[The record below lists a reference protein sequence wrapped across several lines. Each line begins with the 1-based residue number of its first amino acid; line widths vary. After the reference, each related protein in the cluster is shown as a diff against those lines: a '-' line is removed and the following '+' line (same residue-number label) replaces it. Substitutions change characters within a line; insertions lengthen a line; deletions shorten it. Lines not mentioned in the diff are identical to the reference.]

1 MPSSC
6 LFASSRVDVPRDTIR
21 HERLLKPLSVRFDNN
36 QLYLDRYWH
45 AAYFAA
51 VEELR
56 GVAANGR
63 LRAAFTAEAATY
75 EGVEVFLPP
84 PRLCTDNA
92 AMIAVAGTH
101 ALLRGERAGPEL
113 SADPAWRL

>member
-1 MPSSC
+1 MTAYPS
-6 LFASSRVDVPRDTIR
+6 PRA
-21 HERLLKPLSVRFDNN
+21 LLEK
-36 QLYLDRYWH
+36 Y
-45 AAYFAA
+45 
-51 VEELR
+51 
-56 GVAANGR
+56 G
-63 LRAAFTAEAATY
+63 LRAAVAERAREY
-75 EGVEVFLPP
+75 EGMKVSLPA